1 MFVNLLRNLWSDES
15 GAVLST
21 EYIMLG
27 SIVAAGGTT
36 GMVALRDSMADEC
49 KDFGA
54 SIGEIRRSHMP
65 KMKTPAAGQQQPQ
78 YQQFQPMPDAS
89 VPLYAMSPNGT
100 PVCVNCT
107 ALSP

>member
-1 MFVNLLRNLWSDES
+1 MFSTLLRALWSDES

-27 SIVAAGGTT
+27 SIVAAGGST
-36 GMVALRDSMADEC
+36 GMVALRDSMTDEC

-54 SIGEIRRSHMP
+54 SIGELRRSHMP
-65 KMKTPAAGQQQPQ
+65 PVKKTGQQQQHPA
-78 YQQFQPMPDAS
+78 DAGQL
-89 VPLYAMSPNGT
+89 PYWAMSSTGT

-107 ALSP
+107 TMTP

>member
-27 SIVAAGGTT
+27 SIVAAGGST
-36 GMVALRDSMADEC
+36 GMVALRDSMTEEC

-54 SIGEIRRSHMP
+54 SIGELRRSHMP
-65 KMKTPAAGQQQPQ
+65 KVAKPTGPQQHPADAGQLP
-78 YQQFQPMPDAS
+78 YWATS
-89 VPLYAMSPNGT
+89 ANGT
-100 PVCVNCT
+100 PVCVNC
-107 ALSP
+107 AAVSP

>member
-1 MFVNLLRNLWSDES
+1 MFVSLLQQLWSDEC

-27 SIVAAGGTT
+27 SIVAAGGST
-36 GMVALRDSMADEC
+36 GMVALRDSMTEEC

-54 SIGEIRRSHMP
+54 SVREIRQSHMP
-65 KMKTPAAGQQQPQ
+65 KVGKPGGQQGQTPQTDASTQLPYWATAPAAG
-78 YQQFQPMPDAS
+78 A
-89 VPLYAMSPNGT
+89 

-107 ALSP
+107 TAAMTP

>member
-1 MFVNLLRNLWSDES
+1 MFATLLRNVWSDES

-65 KMKTPAAGQQQPQ
+65 PMKTPAGQQPPQ
-78 YQQFQPMPDAS
+78 LVEPF
-89 VPLYAMSPNGT
+89 VPHYAMSAGGT

-107 ALSP
+107 ALTP